1 MIVLFVY
8 ESNGQVL
15 TCSREVPDSTPETLR
30 KVMEDDGFES
40 DEISEIFLIEGD
52 LTVLGNE
59 YID

>member
-15 TCSREVPDSTPETLR
+15 TCSREVPDSKPETLR
-30 KVMEDDGFES
+30 KVMEDDGFGS
-40 DEISEIFLIEGD
+40 DEVSEIFLIEGE
-52 LTVLGNE
+52 LTALGNE